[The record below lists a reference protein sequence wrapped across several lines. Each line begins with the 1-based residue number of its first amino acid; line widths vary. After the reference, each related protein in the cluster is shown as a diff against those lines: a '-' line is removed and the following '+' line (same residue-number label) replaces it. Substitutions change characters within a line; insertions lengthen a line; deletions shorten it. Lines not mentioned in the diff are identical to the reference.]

1 MARRLGL
8 IVGANQYRDEMFQP
22 LQFAENDARA
32 LAQWLVNAKGGK
44 WLPSDVQLVLGEH
57 ATRELVEALLV
68 QMCVTL
74 AEPGDLVLVY
84 FAGHAYV
91 DERNAEGYLALVNTH
106 YQEPTT
112 AIHLPSLAHSL
123 LARSRAS
130 HILFILDCFQTGDMW
145 SVHRTSPYDFK
156 PLLGSTLTQ
165 ISQQSN
171 GLFFCSC
178 RGNEMAKEA
187 GERNLGLF
195 MYRMIIGLCGPAV
208 DSTTGSATL
217 QQLNAFLAK
226 MLGEQQRPHLFGK
239 EHYPLVLI
247 GELPTIP
254 ELQPVS
260 SSINSSSPFPPPL
273 FMRQHSG
280 AQHVEAT
287 VGSFATATVSSAPVS
302 AGRQFYSEQNS
313 QQQGRLLLSQAQQ
326 LLQMQNAVEAL
337 HVVEQALQVI
347 PQDVETLTLK
357 CQILG
362 TLGRFQEALTVVEQL
377 LQLDP
382 NKALSWSMRAGLL
395 TNIGQY
401 QPALAAV
408 ERSLQLDPQNPETH
422 AIKKNIMEHLAT
434 TTAGER
440 ARAQNQA
447 GSFQKKQGGPRSF
460 FIGVVLQVAGVV
472 LGLAG
477 GRLLITSP
485 HLPAGVALALES
497 FGMALLCVNAAR
509 GAYRHGILRLLVTL
523 LMCLVSVGILGAIY
537 KLEYNQL
544 VTEIKA
550 KPPLLVSVLFLAVWL
565 ALAAILPLVLAIG
578 GYIGGL
584 LLGVRRRTK

>member
-1 MARRLGL
+1 
-8 IVGANQYRDEMFQP
+8 
-22 LQFAENDARA
+22 
-32 LAQWLVNAKGGK
+32 LVNAKGGK
-44 WLPSDVQLVLGEH
+44 WFPSDVQLVLGEH
-57 ATRELVEALLV
+57 ATRELVESLLA
-68 QMCVTL
+68 QLCVTL

-91 DERNAEGYLALVNTH
+91 DERNAEGYLALVNTY

-123 LARSRAS
+123 LAHSRAS
-130 HILFILDCFQTGDMW
+130 HILFILDCFQTGNMW

-156 PLLGSTLTQ
+156 PLLGSTLTF

-171 GLFFCSC
+171 RLFFCSC
-178 RGNEMAKEA
+178 RGNEMAPEA

-195 MYRMIIGLCGPAV
+195 MYRMILGLCGPAV

-217 QQLNAFLAK
+217 QPLNAFLAR
-226 MLGEQQRPHLFGK
+226 MLGEQQRPHLFG
-239 EHYPLVLI
+239 EERYPLVLI

-254 ELQPVS
+254 ELQP
-260 SSINSSSPFPPPL
+260 
-273 FMRQHSG
+273 
-280 AQHVEAT
+280 A
-287 VGSFATATVSSAPVS
+287 SSAP
-302 AGRQFYSEQNS
+302 AGGGRQFHAEQNA

-326 LLQMQNAVEAL
+326 LLQMQNAAEAL

-362 TLGRFQEALTVVEQL
+362 TLGRFQEALAVVEQL

-382 NKALSWSMRAGLL
+382 NKALSWSMRAVLL
-395 TNIGQY
+395 INVGQY

-434 TTAGER
+434 TTAGQR
-440 ARAQNQA
+440 ARAQDQA
-447 GSFQKKQGGPRSF
+447 GSSQKKQGGPRSF
-460 FIGVVLQVAGVV
+460 FIGVVLQVAGIV

-477 GRLLITSP
+477 SGLLITSP
-485 HLPAGVALALES
+485 TLPAGVALALES

-523 LMCLVSVGILGAIY
+523 LMCLLTAGILGAIY
-537 KLEYNQL
+537 KLAYNRL
-544 VTEIKA
+544 LTAIIA
-550 KPPLLVSVLFLAVWL
+550 HPPLLVSVLFLALWL
-565 ALAAILPLVLAIG
+565 SLAAILPLVLAIG

-584 LLGVRRRTK
+584 LLGVRRRMK